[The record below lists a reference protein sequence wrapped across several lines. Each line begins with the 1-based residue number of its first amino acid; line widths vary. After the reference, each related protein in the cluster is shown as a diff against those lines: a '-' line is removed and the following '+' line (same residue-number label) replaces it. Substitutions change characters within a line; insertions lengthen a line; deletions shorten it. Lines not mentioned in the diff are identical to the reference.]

1 MPRLLSVLR
10 RRHLPRNAEYDAH
23 LRQLAQ
29 QGRAA
34 VAEEGEGNTGGGHQA
49 RDHRN
54 VQKGLQTGEGH
65 EAYHQQ
71 SAEPVPGVEGDPEAP
86 EDQQG
91 EYQHD
96 DAGTHQAQLLADHG
110 EDAVVVLLGQ
120 VEKFLPSLAQ
130 AHAQQA
136 AGADGDET
144 LGDLPAV
151 APVPIGVEGVPPGV
165 DAVLAIVE
173 DALFHQGDVQGAHQ
187 AHAGNAGGDQPALNA
202 AHDHQNDA
210 GADNEDGAGQMRLQ
224 HHKPCDNAQ
233 DQQIRP
239 DALTPGLHFLAL
251 FGDGGGKVDDHGDLG
266 DLGGLEPQN
275 GALDAQ
281 PAGGA
286 VFRDDNG
293 GFVE

>member
-1 MPRLLSVLR
+1 M
-10 RRHLPRNAEYDAH
+10 
-23 LRQLAQ
+23 
-29 QGRAA
+29 
-34 VAEEGEGNTGGGHQA
+34 
-49 RDHRN
+49 
-54 VQKGLQTGEGH
+54 
-65 EAYHQQ
+65 
-71 SAEPVPGVEGDPEAP
+71 EGDPEAP

-120 VEKFLPSLAQ
+120 VEEFLPSLAQ

-165 DAVLAIVE
+165 DTILTIVE

-187 AHAGNAGGDQPALNA
+187 AHADNASGDQPALDA

-210 GADNEDGAGQMRLQ
+210 GADNEDGAGQVRLQ
-224 HHKPCDNAQ
+224 HHKARDNAQ

-251 FGDGGGKVDDHGDLG
+251 FGDGGGKVDDHGNLG

-286 VFRDDNG
+286 VFRDGNG
-293 GFVE
+293 VMGNDDQHQQRQGRPQQQTAHAPQTLIVQLAESEHNGKAQQGENALADEVVRAVAAVFVVGGGEAGG